1 MAIKNW
7 KVFFEEQA
15 LKDFAKLDHSVQ
27 RQIQK
32 YLRERLTT
40 VEYPQRLG
48 KPLMHQLKGFWR
60 YCVGDYRLIC
70 RIIEQ
75 QLTIVV
81 VELGHRR
88 DIYE

>member
-1 MAIKNW
+1 MATKNW

-27 RQIQK
+27 RQVQK
-32 YLRERLTT
+32 YLRERLITM
-40 VEYPQRLG
+40 ECPQRLG

-60 YCVGDYRLIC
+60 YHIGDYRLIC

-88 DIYE
+88 DIYD